1 MGAKVRIGAWLGA
14 HRENAYICQ
23 VWGAR
28 GLFLLAGMLLSI
40 IQGQTDPK
48 HTPVPFTLADRE
60 KLIAIEH
67 RLDYLEKRIDHLE
80 KRIDRLE
87 AEVADLRKE
96 MRSYFLTTLILLVSL
111 IGAMGVVFGYLLYE
125 RNKILVHL
133 LKTQIDHEHR
143 LQKLEAAWS
152 APPSS

>member
-1 MGAKVRIGAWLGA
+1 MGITLQA
-14 HRENAYICQ
+14 
-23 VWGAR
+23 
-28 GLFLLAGMLLSI
+28 
-40 IQGQTDPK
+40 QTDPR
-48 HTPVPFTLADRE
+48 TTSVPFTLADRE

-67 RLDYLEKRIDHLE
+67 RLDYIEKRIDHLEERIDYMGKRIDHLE
-80 KRIDRLE
+80 KRMDRLE

-96 MRSYFLTTLILLVSL
+96 MRSYFLTTLIVLVSL

-125 RNKILVHL
+125 RNKILVPL
-133 LKTQIDHEHR
+133 LKTQIDHEYR

>member
-1 MGAKVRIGAWLGA
+1 M
-14 HRENAYICQ
+14 
-23 VWGAR
+23 AR
-28 GLFLLAGMLLSI
+28 VCLQIALAGLMGIALRA
-40 IQGQTDPK
+40 QTDPRA
-48 HTPVPFTLADRE
+48 TPVPFTLADRE
-60 KLIAIEH
+60 KLITIEH
-67 RLDYLEKRIDHLE
+67 RLDYIEKRIDNLEERIDHLEKRIDHLE
-80 KRIDRLE
+80 KRMDRLE

-133 LKTQIDHEHR
+133 LKTQIDHEYR

>member
-1 MGAKVRIGAWLGA
+1 MVRVCLQIAIAGLMGITLQAQA
-14 HRENAYICQ
+14 
-23 VWGAR
+23 
-28 GLFLLAGMLLSI
+28 
-40 IQGQTDPK
+40 DPRA
-48 HTPVPFTLADRE
+48 TPVPFTLADRE
-60 KLIAIEH
+60 KLITIEH
-67 RLDYLEKRIDHLE
+67 RLDYIEKRIDHLEKRIDHLE
-80 KRIDRLE
+80 KRMDRLE

-125 RNKILVHL
+125 RNKILVPL
-133 LKTQIDHEHR
+133 LKTQIDHEYR

>member
-1 MGAKVRIGAWLGA
+1 MQGGRRLI
-14 HRENAYICQ
+14 
-23 VWGAR
+23 
-28 GLFLLAGMLLSI
+28 LLAGMLLSI

-48 HTPVPFTLADRE
+48 LTPVPFTLADRE
-60 KLIAIEH
+60 KLITIEH
-67 RLDYLEKRIDHLE
+67 RLDYIQKRIDHLEKRIDHLE
-80 KRIDRLE
+80 KRMDRLE

-125 RNKILVHL
+125 RNKILVPL
-133 LKTQIDHEHR
+133 LKTQIDHEYR

>member
-1 MGAKVRIGAWLGA
+1 MQGGRRLI
-14 HRENAYICQ
+14 
-23 VWGAR
+23 
-28 GLFLLAGMLLSI
+28 LLAGMLLSI

-48 HTPVPFTLADRE
+48 LTPVPFTLADRG
-60 KLIAIEH
+60 KLITIEH
-67 RLDYLEKRIDHLE
+67 KLDYIEKRIDHLEKRIDHLE
-80 KRIDRLE
+80 KRMDRLE

-125 RNKILVHL
+125 RNKILVPL
-133 LKTQIDHEHR
+133 LKTQIDHEYR